1 MRQALRA
8 ACIVAIVLASGAARA
23 QLSGSHIKG
32 QFGLASGTQAPE
44 GLLLVPFVYDY
55 YTSTVVG
62 MNGNSFSIQ
71 GSLDV
76 LAAPGLFLWYVSPWK
91 VLGANYGAQLSA
103 AFVAGSIDLPRV
115 NAKTSHYGFGDMFLK
130 PVELGWHEKYFDA
143 ITGFGIYLPTGSYT
157 PLANN
162 NTGLGQWGYE
172 FQAGGTVWFDEGR
185 HFNLATTAFYDIFT
199 SKTASLPSPQ
209 GTTLRT
215 GNIFN
220 SGRWSRLPVPGGR
233 LQRGHPYFLEWK
245 VTQDTLPASVLPAQ
259 ILNQIGSAKDFSAGV
274 GAEVNFFF
282 TQTDGITLRW
292 LQGIDGWNTTRGS
305 TFFFFY
311 NHIFKI

>member
-1 MRQALRA
+1 LY
-8 ACIVAIVLASGAARA
+8 
-23 QLSGSHIKG
+23 
-32 QFGLASGTQAPE
+32 
-44 GLLLVPFVYDY
+44 LVPFVYDY
-55 YTSTVVG
+55 YTSTGVG
-62 MNGNSFSIQ
+62 PNGNSFSIQ

-76 LAAPGLFLWYVSPWK
+76 LAAPALFLWYVSPWK

-115 NAKTSHYGFGDMFLK
+115 NAKTSNYGFGDMFLK

-143 ITGFGIYLPTGSYT
+143 ITGFGIYLPTGTYT
-157 PLANN
+157 PLSNS
-162 NTGLGQWGYE
+162 NTGLGQWGFE

-199 SKTASLPSPQ
+199 SKTASLPGPQ

-215 GNIFN
+215 GNIF
-220 SGRWSRLPVPGGR
+220 LLEGGLGYR
-233 LQRGHPYFLEWK
+233 FLEGAFNVGVPYFLEWK

-259 ILNQIGSAKDFSAGV
+259 ILNQISNAKDFSAGV

-282 TQTDGITLRW
+282 THTDGITARW

-305 TFFFFY
+305 TFFLFY